1 MSHLHPID
9 TSFSK
14 PPLFQLILISL
25 SVSHILFFLSEIQPE
40 HHILLGHNIE
50 RLSHVGD
57 AFELAQHDH
66 ELDVVVFVGEEPE
79 EGRHPMVDVEAADEG
94 NWGWN

>member
-1 MSHLHPID
+1 MRVPHSYHR
-9 TSFSK
+9 
-14 PPLFQLILISL
+14 
-25 SVSHILFFLSEIQPE
+25 PE

-50 RLSHVGD
+50 YLSHVGD
-57 AFELAQHDH
+57 AFELAQHEH
-66 ELDVVVFVGEEPE
+66 ELDVVVFVGKEPE